1 MNHVQPR
8 LVRSLDN
15 VRAYLAAAAG
25 RRPNE
30 AVQTTLL
37 VRFGRLLFYTSE
49 EYRERLQTMGPFP
62 AYRLE
67 QELRACGAGG
77 RNSGRGHG
85 RSGQQPLF
93 PTLETSL
100 PADFFA
106 RLRTLAL
113 SEAGAVVEREDRYV
127 IQLEDA
133 TRPDRCLLKLVCGL
147 DDGGSGASLSG
158 SSGASRLTLQQV
170 KVEPLRHMVVD
181 VACVG
186 CDSDLRLSL
195 RTELVLEHIL
205 DNERAAMEAIVAGA
219 VPDASA
225 LGGLAWPS
233 DFGVDYGGAGT
244 SAGDGATVGRGP
256 FTVRGVRRHQGCRI
270 VSAAR
275 TWQLQEV
282 SGAELRA
289 GTGRLTFEAEVAAR
303 SWASIFQLA
312 KEGPPGRRLME
323 APPLGSV
330 AAAVAAAA
338 AAAEEERTHERQL
351 VEAVDELPVLMDW
364 LWHNAL

>member
-49 EYRERLQTMGPFP
+49 DYRERLQAMGPFP

-67 QELRACGAGG
+67 QELRAGGSGG

-85 RSGQQPLF
+85 GGSQQPLF

-113 SEAGAVVEREDRYV
+113 SEAGAVVEREDRY
-127 IQLEDA
+127 LEDA

-158 SSGASRLTLQQV
+158 SSGTPRLTLQQV

-186 CDSDLRLSL
+186 RHSDLRLSL
-195 RTELVLEHIL
+195 RTELVL
-205 DNERAAMEAIVAGA
+205 DNIVDDERAAMEAIVAGA

-270 VSAAR
+270 VGAAR

-312 KEGPPGRRLME
+312 KEGPPGQRLTQ

-338 AAAEEERTHERQL
+338 AAAEEERAHERQL